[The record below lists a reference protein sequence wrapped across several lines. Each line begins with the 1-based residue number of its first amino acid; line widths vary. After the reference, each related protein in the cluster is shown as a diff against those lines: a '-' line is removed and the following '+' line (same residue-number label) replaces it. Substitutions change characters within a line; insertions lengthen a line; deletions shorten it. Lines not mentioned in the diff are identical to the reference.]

1 MLSTPDRSS
10 SLCSSFPCLGL
21 GATPTPSSQIL
32 AVHVCTCWTRPRTL
46 CRDYTWRSHW
56 AWVRDRRACHWTR
69 HNHKASPSSSTPSL
83 CCHCTVCTLNW
94 INLHQSITDNITNS
108 TWRRWSYGYGWLCY
122 LKVRCSLSSFY
133 FLKMLRHSFDLINIS
148 QIIHLGSGSQ
158 LSHDYGRGRGLST
171 VFRIGLASITSER
184 LWLLAYD
191 YGWLQQKTFS
201 SKSQVINI
209 NSINL
214 FLLIAYHFQI
224 SLSSPT
230 ANSRLHR
237 LINFGG
243 PADKPA
249 PITTNTR

>member
-1 MLSTPDRSS
+1 MAQLFESE
-10 SLCSSFPCLGL
+10 
-21 GATPTPSSQIL
+21 
-32 AVHVCTCWTRPRTL
+32 VHC
-46 CRDYTWRSHW
+46 
-56 AWVRDRRACHWTR
+56 AF
-69 HNHKASPSSSTPSL
+69 
-83 CCHCTVCTLNW
+83 
-94 INLHQSITDNITNS
+94 
-108 TWRRWSYGYGWLCY
+108 
-122 LKVRCSLSSFY
+122 SSFY

-214 FLLIAYHFQI
+214 FLLIPYHFQI

-230 ANSRLHR
+230 ATSRLHK
-237 LINFGG
+237 LINFLGS
-243 PADKPA
+243 ARR
-249 PITTNTR
+249 INRLLLVTTNRQKTGPQKKMAATMKRAGKATIDCHFRLRLAGSFFPAQPCDVCLRSMYAGFYFPGN

>member
-1 MLSTPDRSS
+1 MGRSYNS
-10 SLCSSFPCLGL
+10 IWFIKQLDGNVERSIVPIWKINILHSL
-21 GATPTPSSQIL
+21 AN
-32 AVHVCTCWTRPRTL
+32 VVM
-46 CRDYTWRSHW
+46 Y
-56 AWVRDRRACHWTR
+56 VYRR
-69 HNHKASPSSSTPSL
+69 
-83 CCHCTVCTLNW
+83 
-94 INLHQSITDNITNS
+94 
-108 TWRRWSYGYGWLCY
+108 
-122 LKVRCSLSSFY
+122 
-133 FLKMLRHSFDLINIS
+133 RHSSDLINTS

-249 PITTNTR
+249 PVTTNTR